1 MSKNIF
7 YSHNSQMRNPG
18 SSIDDQD
25 YIKHYFS
32 KETVD
37 HISERVTQGTKGVDD
52 RGRDIVVPTD
62 KILWVMDQVY
72 ESYNFQQGF
81 DTNMKKDEYIKNMIG
96 QTIVRIIYDIKNVLG
111 YEQCMN
117 KYTVYST
124 ILGDFNEK
132 GLRSHAPIKLKEKR
146 PNSFE
151 FHMRY

>member
-1 MSKNIF
+1 MTNIY
-7 YSHNSQMRNPG
+7 YSHNTQMRNPG
-18 SSIDDQD
+18 SSIHDEP
-25 YIKHYFS
+25 YIKEYFS
-32 KETVD
+32 KNTVD
-37 HISERVTQGTKGVDD
+37 HISQKVTQGTKGVEEY
-52 RGRDIVVPTD
+52 GRDIIVPDD

-81 DTNMKKDEYIKNMIG
+81 DTNMKKEEYINNMIG

-117 KYTVYST
+117 KYSIYSTVYGE
-124 ILGDFNEK
+124 LNDQ
-132 GLRSHAPIKLKEKR
+132 GLRAHAPIKLKEKR